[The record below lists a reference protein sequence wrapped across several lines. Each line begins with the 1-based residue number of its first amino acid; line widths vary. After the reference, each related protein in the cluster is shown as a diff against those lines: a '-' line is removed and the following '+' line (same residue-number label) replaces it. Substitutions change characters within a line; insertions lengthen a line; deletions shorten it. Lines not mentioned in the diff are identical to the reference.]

1 MAKIA
6 LLIGVSEFNSSE
18 LAPLPKSSADLEA
31 MKEVLIDPELGGFAE
46 SDITVLKNPNK
57 QVMEDAIYDLFSK
70 NKRKKDDLL
79 LFYFSGHGITDERGI
94 FYFSNR
100 ETRTENG
107 RLRPTTAISSHSIH
121 GWMNEC
127 PSRAMATILDC
138 CYSGAFAKGMSA
150 KGTPNALIK
159 EQLGGEGRA
168 ILTAASA
175 TEYAWAGDELD
186 LSAYTYYLLEG
197 VRTGKASLDNDDWVS
212 MEELHE
218 YARQRIL
225 DENVKMTPEFYPVK
239 EGAKIRLFKVKIT
252 APKEKYRK
260 ELQPYLKRG
269 RIPNYA
275 RDRLENLR
283 EKLQI
288 SQDEAQLIEREVF
301 APLQQKQKNLKKYEK
316 ALREALAE
324 EGSLDSNTIEELKRY
339 QQQLELQDE
348 EIKAIEQQIGVVIKR
363 PKVPANSVPVL
374 KNPKLLIGAAV
385 VLTSIFLVS
394 ILQPEPNV
402 EPTPTPSPTASSA
415 PAELQMS
422 AQDLLE
428 RGIDKANREDFEG
441 AIEDYTQAIQLNIA
455 YQKSNEYQNAIA
467 DYNYTEAISLDREY
481 ALAYYNRGNAYFNL
495 KEYQNAMADY
505 TEAISRNSGYALAY
519 YNRGLVKSDLGDKQ
533 GAIADFEKA
542 AELYQK
548 QGKTQNYQDALE
560 RVKKLQNSQ

>member
-6 LLIGVSEFNSSE
+6 LLIGVSEFNSDD

-57 QVMEDAIYDLFSK
+57 QIMEDAIYDLFSK

-79 LFYFSGHGITDERGI
+79 LFYFSGHGITDEKGI

-100 ETRTENG
+100 ETRKENG

-121 GWMNEC
+121 TWMNEC

-150 KGTPNALIK
+150 KGTTNALIK

-175 TEYAWAGDELD
+175 TEYAWAKDEFD

-197 VRTGKASLDNDDWVS
+197 VRTGKASLDNDDWLS

-218 YARQRIL
+218 YARQRISDAKL
-225 DENVKMTPEFYPVK
+225 EMTPEFYPVR
-239 EGAKIRLFKVKIT
+239 EGAKIRLFKAKIT

-260 ELQPYLKRG
+260 ELQPYLKQG
-269 RIPNYA
+269 RIPDYA

-301 APLQQKQKNLKKYEK
+301 APLQQKQENLKRYEK
-316 ALREALAE
+316 ALRAALAE
-324 EGSLDSNTIEELKRY
+324 EGSLDRNTIEELKRY
-339 QQQLELQDE
+339 QQQLELLDE
-348 EIKAIEQQIGVVIKR
+348 DVDAIAQQMGVAASQSEV
-363 PKVPANSVPVL
+363 PKPSSKPNKIL
-374 KNPKLLIGAAV
+374 LLIGSGVAITVAIAV
-385 VLTSIFLVS
+385 ASFVGQIAPPSQTRDTEQPTTTINNLDVLKVRGETC
-394 ILQPEPNV
+394 
-402 EPTPTPSPTASSA
+402 PTGFTLITPSEASENK
-415 PAELQMS
+415 ELLS
-422 AQDLLE
+422 TKLGKWDIVRLE
-428 RGIDKANREDFEG
+428 DGGSMDG
-441 AIEDYTQAIQLNIA
+441 
-455 YQKSNEYQNAIA
+455 
-467 DYNYTEAISLDREY
+467 
-481 ALAYYNRGNAYFNL
+481 
-495 KEYQNAMADY
+495 
-505 TEAISRNSGYALAY
+505 SGYNSKIREKDERTLGHALC
-519 YNRGLVKSDLGDKQ
+519 
-533 GAIADFEKA
+533 
-542 AELYQK
+542 
-548 QGKTQNYQDALE
+548 
-560 RVKKLQNSQ
+560 KKL